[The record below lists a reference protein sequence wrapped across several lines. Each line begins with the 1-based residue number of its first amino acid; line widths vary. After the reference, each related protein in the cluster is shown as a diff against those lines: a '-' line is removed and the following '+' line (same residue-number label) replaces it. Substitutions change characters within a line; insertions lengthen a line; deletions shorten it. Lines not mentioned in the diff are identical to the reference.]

1 MIELRLAR
9 MPLAPALS
17 VLLAGCGDDSSPTP
31 AASGSTTSDTSTTD
45 LAGTSTGVASS
56 SGVVDSTSSSSGAS
70 TGTGTGD
77 TTEGSGTTDTEPVDP
92 DCPGC
97 IVLAEGLAGGRGL
110 SLHADFVYFT
120 DQSAGTVHRV
130 PKGGGEIEEL
140 ANLQAEPYD
149 VVAND
154 DHVFWTTFVE
164 GGSVW
169 RANLPSGPP
178 IALSAD
184 AFPRMMQLVGGHVYW
199 CAFDDLEGR
208 VRRVAIEGIGN
219 TPETLVAVGSGV
231 ADLVVDANVVYFTAH
246 EPPLEPG
253 LAPPG
258 VVYMAAADVPTAA
271 IDLGVVALDQSEPWG
286 IAVAGDTVY
295 WANGLG
301 SPDDQPQSVV
311 SAPGA
316 GGGGLTV
323 LAEDQVAPWGI
334 AADDALVYWTDF
346 TTVKAVAHAGG
357 EVIVLAQQQNIAR
370 GIVVDES
377 DVYWITRD
385 RVVQRPKP

>member
-1 MIELRLAR
+1 MIDRGPGCSRVVLA
-9 MPLAPALS
+9 
-17 VLLAGCGDDSSPTP
+17 LLLVAGCGDDLPSLD
-31 AASGSTTSDTSTTD
+31 AGSGASTTDTSTTD
-45 LAGTSTGVASS
+45 VAGTSTGVASS
-56 SGVVDSTSSSSGAS
+56 SGAVDSTSTSTTGSS
-70 TGTGTGD
+70 TTGD
-77 TTEGSGTTDTEPVDP
+77 TTEGSGTTASEPVDP

-97 IVLAEGLAGGRGL
+97 IVLAEGLQNGRGL
-110 SLHADFVYFT
+110 GLHADFVYFT
-120 DQSAGTVHRV
+120 DQSAGTVSRV
-130 PKGGGEIEEL
+130 PKGGGEVEEL
-140 ANLQAEPYD
+140 VDLQQEPYD
-149 VVAND
+149 VVATD
-154 DHVFWTTFVE
+154 EHVFWTTFVE

-184 AFPRMMQLVGGHVYW
+184 AFPRMMQLVGDHVYW

-208 VRRVAIEGIGN
+208 VRRVAIDGIGN
-219 TPETLVAVGSGV
+219 TPETLVTVGSGV

-246 EPPLEPG
+246 EPPLMPG

-271 IDLGVVALDQSEPWG
+271 FDLGIVAPDQSEPWG
-286 IAVAGDTVY
+286 ITVAAGTVF

-311 SAPGA
+311 AAPST
-316 GGGGLTV
+316 GGGRLTV
-323 LAEDQVAPWGI
+323 LAGEQIAPWGI

-346 TTVKAVAHAGG
+346 TTVKAVPHAGG
-357 EVIVLAQQQNIAR
+357 EAIVLAQQQNIAR
-370 GIVVDES
+370 AIAVDES
-377 DVYWITRD
+377 DVFWITRD